1 MILIRDFLKYFDTGN
16 EFFGFSNFG
25 QFVRFQE
32 VNPVWKFVKSASQTL
47 SKRISMLVNCR
58 NIAGILALFIAFPA
72 LADGPIIPTQAAI
85 LIIVMIALGGF
96 ASALMFSWLIK
107 SILQKLRKEKRK
119 WLWIMGLTT
128 FLSAYLFYFFE
139 EQYDWMYYSNIELDY
154 GYETRVK
161 VYNFLFLL
169 SALFGSIVGYF
180 CLPKCN
186 EK

>member
-1 MILIRDFLKYFDTGN
+1 MNYRNLMSIFAL
-16 EFFGFSNFG
+16 
-25 QFVRFQE
+25 
-32 VNPVWKFVKSASQTL
+32 
-47 SKRISMLVNCR
+47 LVT
-58 NIAGILALFIAFPA
+58 FPA
-72 LADGPIIPTQAAI
+72 MADGPIIPTEAVI
-85 LIIVMIALGGF
+85 LMIAGVVLGGF
-96 ASALMFSWLIK
+96 ASALLFAWLIK
-107 SILQKLRKEKRK
+107 LILQKLRREKRK

-128 FLSAYLFYFFE
+128 FLSAYLFYVLE

-186 EK
+186 ED